1 VAQDTVVKIG
11 SFLLFLYPQGSMM
24 NIAHTVL
31 SLYSTRL
38 LSVLLLCFM
47 PLLHAAEKIN
57 TKAATVVTQPTYSK
71 NFQLLLFSTPG
82 CTYCMTMRD
91 QVIHPMIEAGQI
103 QPEQFEEVMQYSDA
117 DWQYVRGAGY
127 KQIRDWKSIYKTS
140 LFPTLVIVDLQ
151 GNKIAEN
158 IVGMT
163 SPEHY
168 RLKLDALLKTI
179 P

>member
-1 VAQDTVVKIG
+1 
-11 SFLLFLYPQGSMM
+11 M
-24 NIAHTVL
+24 NITHTTL

-38 LSVLLLCFM
+38 LPMLLLCFM
-47 PLLHAAEKIN
+47 PLLHAADKVS
-57 TKAATVVTQPTYSK
+57 TKATITQPAYSK

-82 CTYCMTMRD
+82 CTYCISMRD

-127 KQIRDWKSIYKTS
+127 KQIREWKSIYKTS

-168 RLKLDALLKTI
+168 RLKLEALLKTI

>member
-1 VAQDTVVKIG
+1 MNTTHTT
-11 SFLLFLYPQGSMM
+11 LLMRNITLLTLTLALLITPLY
-24 NIAHTVL
+24 
-31 SLYSTRL
+31 
-38 LSVLLLCFM
+38 
-47 PLLHAAEKIN
+47 AAEKTIGK
-57 TKAATVVTQPTYSK
+57 TAPLSTAQVYSK

-82 CTYCMTMRD
+82 CTFCMTMRD
-91 QVIHPMIEAGQI
+91 KVITPLIEAGQI

-127 KQIRDWKSIYKTS
+127 KQIRDWKNIYQTS
-140 LFPTLVIVDLQ
+140 LFPTLVIVDLK
-151 GNKIAEN
+151 GNKITDN

-168 RLKLDALLKTI
+168 RLKLEAILKTI